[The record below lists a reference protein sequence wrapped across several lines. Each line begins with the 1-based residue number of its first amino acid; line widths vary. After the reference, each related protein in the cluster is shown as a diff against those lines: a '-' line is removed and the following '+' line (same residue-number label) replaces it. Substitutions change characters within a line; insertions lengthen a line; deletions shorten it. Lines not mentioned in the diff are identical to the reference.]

1 MFTHKVERLL
11 IVINDYVISA
21 CTAAIYRAVM
31 SLSGIKHA
39 SVSLIT
45 NSLDVTYDPLL
56 ITPSAIVNT
65 VSDMGYDVVKWDHI
79 ETNQLSQ
86 VTGTKDDRTVELKVE
101 GMMCGWVKFVFV
113 AAPVITLFTVNARVV
128 LMSPLNPSTSFH
140 SPP

>member
-1 MFTHKVERLL
+1 
-11 IVINDYVISA
+11 
-21 CTAAIYRAVM
+21 M